1 MFRLMDQQQAAIDAR
16 EAADVALVD
25 DSRQLLLRMT
35 LLQMYL
41 FKGRD

>member
-1 MFRLMDQQQAAIDAR
+1 MDQQQAAIDAR

-25 DSRQLLLRMT
+25 DGRQLLLRMT